1 MRFVLGGWGVAGREK
16 IVVCG
21 MKLDKPTL
29 LFATFLQ
36 SLLDD
41 SSPYL
46 LKLSAGDENSPEIR

>member
-1 MRFVLGGWGVAGREK
+1 MVGREK

-21 MKLDKPTL
+21 TKLDTSKL

-46 LKLSAGDENSPEIR
+46 LKLRAGDENSPEIR